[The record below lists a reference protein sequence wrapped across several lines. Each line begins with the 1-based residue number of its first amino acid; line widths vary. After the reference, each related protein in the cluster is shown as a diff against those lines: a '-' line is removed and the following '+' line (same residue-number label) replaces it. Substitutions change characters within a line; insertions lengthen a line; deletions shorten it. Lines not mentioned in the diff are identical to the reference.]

1 MQIEMGKGNQMGNN
15 AFSYMQNQLSV
26 LIIKVYVFETFK
38 AIDKDV
44 YRALFGSEGK
54 SVNDTMAE
62 ISPAQIEEIDV
73 NPRYEVQY
81 IDMKKSEY
89 NEMIKT
95 NEDNDL
101 SGKEFNDIYNEKK
114 DLSDDLLN
122 MMDDSRTDTDL
133 DETMLKK

>member
-38 AIDKDV
+38 AVDKDV

-73 NPRYEVQY
+73 N
-81 IDMKKSEY
+81 
-89 NEMIKT
+89 N
-95 NEDNDL
+95 
-101 SGKEFNDIYNEKK
+101 SGKEVTAANRIPPIKAPEIFVF
-114 DLSDDLLN
+114 LSKA
-122 MMDDSRTDTDL
+122 ST
-133 DETMLKK
+133 